1 MSSPEKRKKKA
12 GPFPVQ
18 SSIEKPQVS
27 QLYIFGIDYD
37 RKYAQVDIELGLKGF
52 GLLKG

>member
-1 MSSPEKRKKKA
+1 MSSPEKKKKA

-18 SSIEKPQVS
+18 SSIEKPPVS

-37 RKYAQVDIELGLKGF
+37 RKIVKVGLKGF